1 MQAYLG
7 KTTVCDFIGELSN
20 ATAAS
25 ILLRGVIGEKL
36 IAVRRFTR
44 MVSPDSCSQSIHA
57 TPKRCARF
65 SESRST

>member
-7 KTTVCDFIGELSN
+7 KATVCDFIGELSN

-44 MVSPDSCSQSIHA
+44 TVSPDSCSSIN
-57 TPKRCARF
+57 
-65 SESRST
+65 SRYAKTVCSLQRIT